1 MSNIKCILNISLQNI
16 RKWSEDYRIWTIAVL
31 VIILCFDSVRIMN
44 TIAAA
49 LGNSSSLWIYPF
61 AYSQYH
67 MKLLYSLPII
77 LMFCNA
83 PFIDSNKLMILTR
96 TGGRRYLAGQMG
108 YIIIASLAYYGF
120 VFLCTIV
127 ISLPVAEF
135 SADWGDAIYT
145 LAFSDSAGQIALKE
159 ELFFLKVSGLVVQNY
174 TPISACLITLLLSW
188 LNGVMF
194 GFILCLCNLLSG
206 RKYIGSA
213 VCGIIM
219 AFCCFA
225 ENEGRGMEF
234 LLKYS
239 PLSWTTLD
247 ISGVGLNKEHPGLWY
262 CIAVYLTAA
271 VVMGILIMTFGRKRI
286 LKMEVV

>member
-1 MSNIKCILNISLQNI
+1 
-16 RKWSEDYRIWTIAVL
+16 
-31 VIILCFDSVRIMN
+31 
-44 TIAAA
+44 
-49 LGNSSSLWIYPF
+49 
-61 AYSQYH
+61 
-67 MKLLYSLPII
+67 
-77 LMFCNA
+77 MFCNA

-96 TGGRRYLAGQMG
+96 IGGRRYLAGQMG
-108 YIIIASLAYYGF
+108 YIILASLAYYGF

-135 SADWGDAIYT
+135 SADCGDAIYT

-174 TPISACLITLLLSW
+174 TPIAACLITLLLSW

-206 RKYIGSA
+206 KKYLGSA
-213 VCGIIM
+213 ICGIIM

-247 ISGVGLNKEHPGLWY
+247 ISGIGLNKDHPGLWY
-262 CIAVYLTAA
+262 CIAIYLTAA
-271 VVMGILIMTFGRKRI
+271 VAMGILIMTFGRKRI
-286 LKMEVV
+286 LKICLLYTSPSPRD